1 MRRHSSTT
9 TSPLSQKQKVL
20 YASFWSRGLGFIT
33 DIFMI
38 GLPITLV
45 SMALFGY
52 DQMHTATGLDVI
64 AQNDQAKLNPPNPY
78 ASIMQVSLFLIS
90 YVVFWKRTGQTP
102 GKKMAHIKVVD
113 ASTFENAPYY
123 KLVLRFFGYFLS
135 LITIIG
141 FFTGLLRRDKRAL
154 HDLLSGTAVIRE
166 A

>member
-1 MRRHSSTT
+1 MRHRSSTK
-9 TSPLSQKQKVL
+9 TSPLSQKRVVL

-38 GLPITLV
+38 GLPITLI

-64 AQNDQAKLNPPNPY
+64 VQNDQAKLNPPNPY

-90 YVVFWKRTGQTP
+90 YVLFWKQTGQTP

-113 ASTFENAPYY
+113 ASTFENAPYW
-123 KLVLRFFGYFLS
+123 KLILRFFGYFLS
-135 LITIIG
+135 LITIVG
-141 FFTGLLRRDKRAL
+141 FFTGILRRDNRAL